1 LNHILFPAFFDVTFA
16 PRKKEMSQLENIIT
30 KSGELFLRYGVKNLT
45 MDEIAKQL
53 GMSKKTI
60 YQYVTN
66 KSDLVQK
73 VMQAHLDKEDSF
85 IKEVQRTSQNAL
97 EENLRMITFMSEELQ
112 GFNAVIFFD
121 LQKYY
126 PESYALFNEHR
137 EKVALR
143 NILNNLKS
151 GIKEGLY
158 RKDIN
163 TEIVSRIF
171 VSALDILIDQQR
183 FPSKKYHFYN
193 LYKEFINYHLG
204 GILTPKGVTFLEQS
218 KLLKS
223 LMP

>member
-1 LNHILFPAFFDVTFA
+1 
-16 PRKKEMSQLENIIT
+16 MSQLENIIS

-73 VMQAHLDKEDSF
+73 VMQAHLDREDVF
-85 IKEVQRTSQNAL
+85 MKEVQKTSKDAL

-112 GFNAVIFFD
+112 GFNAIIFFE

-137 EKVALR
+137 E
-143 NILNNLKS
+143 
-151 GIKEGLY
+151 E
-158 RKDIN
+158 
-163 TEIVSRIF
+163 
-171 VSALDILIDQQR
+171 
-183 FPSKKYHFYN
+183 
-193 LYKEFINYHLG
+193 
-204 GILTPKGVTFLEQS
+204 
-218 KLLKS
+218 
-223 LMP
+223 

>member
-1 LNHILFPAFFDVTFA
+1 MLHLRPASE
-16 PRKKEMSQLENIIT
+16 KMSQLNNIIT
-30 KSGELFLRYGVKNLT
+30 KSAELFLRYGVKNLT
-45 MDEIAKQL
+45 MDEIARQL

-60 YQYVTN
+60 YLYVAN
-66 KSDLVQK
+66 KSDLIQK

-85 IKEVQRTSQNAL
+85 IKEVQKTSKNAL
-97 EENLRMITFMSEELQ
+97 EENLRTMTFMCEDLQ
-112 GFNAVIFFD
+112 GFNSTVFFE

-143 NILNNLKS
+143 RILNNLKA

-158 RKDIN
+158 RKDID

-171 VSALDILIDQQR
+171 VSALDILTDQQR

-193 LYKEFINYHLG
+193 LYKEFVNYHLG
-204 GILTPKGVTFLEQS
+204 GILTPKGVTYLEQS

>member
-1 LNHILFPAFFDVTFA
+1 MFPECFGVTFA
-16 PRKKEMSQLENIIT
+16 PRYKMSQLNNIIG
-30 KSGELFLRYGVKNLT
+30 KSAELFLRYGLKNLT

-60 YQYVTN
+60 YHYVSN
-66 KSDLVQK
+66 KSDLVKK
-73 VMQAHLDKEDSF
+73 VMQSHLDKEDVF
-85 IKEVQRTSQNAL
+85 IKEVQKTSKNAL
-97 EENLRMITFMSEELQ
+97 EENLRMMTFMCEDLQ
-112 GFNAVIFFD
+112 GFNTVIFFE

-143 NILNNLKS
+143 RILNNLKA

-158 RKDIN
+158 RKDIDV
-163 TEIVSRIF
+163 EIVSRIF

-183 FPSKKYHFYN
+183 FPSKRYN
-193 LYKEFINYHLG
+193 FLVLYKEFVNYHLG

>member
-1 LNHILFPAFFDVTFA
+1 
-16 PRKKEMSQLENIIT
+16 MSQLNNIIA
-30 KSGELFLRYGVKNLT
+30 KSAELFLRYGVKNLT

-60 YQYVTN
+60 YLYVAN
-66 KSDLVQK
+66 KSDLVKK
-73 VMQAHLDKEDSF
+73 VMQAHLDKEDTF
-85 IKEVQRTSQNAL
+85 IKEVQKSSKNAL
-97 EENLRMITFMSEELQ
+97 EENLRTMTFMSQELQ
-112 GFNAVIFFD
+112 GFNAVVFFE

-137 EKVALR
+137 EKVAVR
-143 NILNNLKS
+143 RILNNLKA

-158 RKDIN
+158 RKDID

-193 LYKEFINYHLG
+193 LYKEFVNYHLG
-204 GILTPKGVTFLEQS
+204 GILTPKGVTYLEQS

>member
-1 LNHILFPAFFDVTFA
+1 
-16 PRKKEMSQLENIIT
+16 MSQLNNIIA
-30 KSGELFLRYGVKNLT
+30 KSAELFLRYGVKNLT
-45 MDEIAKQL
+45 MDEIARQL

-60 YQYVTN
+60 YLYVAN
-66 KSDLVQK
+66 KSDLVKK
-73 VMQAHLDKEDSF
+73 VMQAHLDKEDTF
-85 IKEVQRTSQNAL
+85 IKEVQKTSKNAL
-97 EENLRMITFMSEELQ
+97 EENLRTMTFMSQELQ
-112 GFNAVIFFD
+112 GFNAVVFFE

-126 PESYALFNEHR
+126 PESYALFNEHK

-143 NILNNLKS
+143 RILNNLKA

-158 RKDIN
+158 RKDID

-193 LYKEFINYHLG
+193 LYKEFVNYHLG
-204 GILTPKGVTFLEQS
+204 GILTPKGVTYLEQS

>member
-1 LNHILFPAFFDVTFA
+1 MLDLRPDT
-16 PRKKEMSQLENIIT
+16 KKMSQLENIIS

-60 YQYVTN
+60 YQYVAN

-73 VMQAHLDKEDSF
+73 VMQAHLDKENSF
-85 IKEVQRTSQNAL
+85 IKDVQKTSKNAL
-97 EENLRMITFMSEELQ
+97 EENIRMMTFMCEDLQ
-112 GFNAVIFFD
+112 GFNGVIFFE

-126 PESYALFNEHR
+126 PDSYALFNEHR

-143 NILNNLKS
+143 RILNNLKA

-158 RKDIN
+158 RKDLDV
-163 TEIVSRIF
+163 EIVGRIF
-171 VSALDILIDQQR
+171 VAALDILIDQQR
-183 FPSKKYHFYN
+183 FPSKKYHFYV
-193 LYKEFINYHLG
+193 LYKEFVNYHFG
-204 GILTPKGVTFLEQS
+204 GILTPKGLTFLEHS

>member
-1 LNHILFPAFFDVTFA
+1 
-16 PRKKEMSQLENIIT
+16 MSQLDNIIS
-30 KSGELFLRYGVKNLT
+30 KSAELFLRYGVKSLT

-60 YQYVTN
+60 YLYVAN
-66 KSDLVQK
+66 KSDLIQK
-73 VMQAHLDKEDSF
+73 VMQAHLDRETAF
-85 IKEVQRTSQNAL
+85 IKEVQKTSQNAL
-97 EENLRMITFMSEELQ
+97 EENLRMITFMSGELQ
-112 GFNAVIFFD
+112 EFKSVTFFE

-137 EKVALR
+137 EKVALKH
-143 NILNNLKS
+143 ILNNLKA

-158 RKDIN
+158 RKDIDA
-163 TEIVSRIF
+163 EIVSRIF

-183 FPSKKYHFYN
+183 FPTKKYNFFV
-193 LYKEFINYHLG
+193 LYKEFVNYHLG
-204 GILTPKGVTFLEQS
+204 GILTPKGVTYLEQS

>member
-1 LNHILFPAFFDVTFA
+1 
-16 PRKKEMSQLENIIT
+16 MSQLNNIIA
-30 KSGELFLRYGVKNLT
+30 KSAELFLRYGVKNLT

-60 YQYVTN
+60 YLYVAN
-66 KSDLVQK
+66 KSDLVKK
-73 VMQAHLDKEDSF
+73 VMQAHLDKEDTF
-85 IKEVQRTSQNAL
+85 IKEVQKSSKNAL
-97 EENLRMITFMSEELQ
+97 EENLRTMTFMSQELQ
-112 GFNAVIFFD
+112 GFNAVVFFE

-143 NILNNLKS
+143 RILNNLKA

-158 RKDIN
+158 RKDID

-193 LYKEFINYHLG
+193 LYKEFVNYHLG
-204 GILTPKGVTFLEQS
+204 GILTPKGVTYLEQS

>member
-1 LNHILFPAFFDVTFA
+1 MLHLRPASE
-16 PRKKEMSQLENIIT
+16 KMSQLNNIIT
-30 KSGELFLRYGVKNLT
+30 KSAELFLRYGVKNLT
-45 MDEIAKQL
+45 MDEIARQL

-60 YQYVTN
+60 YLYVAN
-66 KSDLVQK
+66 KSDLIQK

-85 IKEVQRTSQNAL
+85 IKEVQKTSKNAL
-97 EENLRMITFMSEELQ
+97 EENLSTMTFMCEDLQ
-112 GFNAVIFFD
+112 GFNSTVFFE

-143 NILNNLKS
+143 RILNNLKA

-158 RKDIN
+158 RKDID

-171 VSALDILIDQQR
+171 VSALDILTDQQR

-193 LYKEFINYHLG
+193 LYKEFVNYHLG
-204 GILTPKGVTFLEQS
+204 GILTPKGVTYLEQS

>member
-1 LNHILFPAFFDVTFA
+1 
-16 PRKKEMSQLENIIT
+16 MSQLNNIIS
-30 KSGELFLRYGVKNLT
+30 KSGELFLQYGVKSLT

-60 YQYVTN
+60 YQYVSN
-66 KSDLVQK
+66 KSDLVKQ
-73 VMQAHLDKEDSF
+73 VMQAHLDREDSF
-85 IKEVQRTSQNAL
+85 IKEAQKNSKNAL
-97 EENLRMITFMSEELQ
+97 EENLRMITFMSQDLR
-112 GFNAVIFFD
+112 GFNAVIFFE

-143 NILNNLKS
+143 NILNNLKA

-171 VSALDILIDQQR
+171 VSGLDILIDQQR
-183 FPSKKYHFYN
+183 FPSKKYHFYD
-193 LYKEFINYHLG
+193 LYKEFVNYHLG
-204 GILTPKGVTFLEQS
+204 GILTPKGLTYLEQS
-218 KLLKS
+218 KILKS

>member
-1 LNHILFPAFFDVTFA
+1 
-16 PRKKEMSQLENIIT
+16 MSQLNNVIG
-30 KSGELFLRYGVKNLT
+30 KSAELFLRYGVKSLT

-60 YQYVTN
+60 YQYVSN
-66 KSDLVQK
+66 KSDLIQK
-73 VMQAHLDKEDSF
+73 VMQAHLDNEDTF

-97 EENLRMITFMSEELQ
+97 EENLRTMTFMCEDLQ
-112 GFNAVIFFD
+112 GFSSTVFFE

-126 PESYALFNEHR
+126 PDSYALFNEHR

-143 NILNNLKS
+143 RILNNLKA

-158 RKDIN
+158 RKDIDA
-163 TEIVSRIF
+163 EIVSRILI
-171 VSALDILIDQQR
+171 SSLDILVDQQR
-183 FPSKKYHFYN
+183 FPAKKYHFYN
-193 LYKEFINYHLG
+193 LYKEFVNYHLG
-204 GILTPKGVTFLEQS
+204 GILTPKGVEYLEKS

>member
-1 LNHILFPAFFDVTFA
+1 MLHLRPAT
-16 PRKKEMSQLENIIT
+16 KMSQLNNIIA
-30 KSGELFLRYGVKNLT
+30 KSAELFLRYGVKNLT
-45 MDEIAKQL
+45 MDEIARQL

-60 YQYVTN
+60 YLYVAN
-66 KSDLVQK
+66 KSDLVKK
-73 VMQAHLDKEDSF
+73 VMQAHLDKEDTF
-85 IKEVQRTSQNAL
+85 IKEVQKTSKNAL
-97 EENLRMITFMSEELQ
+97 EENLRTMTFMSQELQ
-112 GFNAVIFFD
+112 GFNAVVFFE

-126 PESYALFNEHR
+126 PESYALFNEHK

-143 NILNNLKS
+143 RILNNLKA

-158 RKDIN
+158 RKDID

-183 FPSKKYHFYN
+183 FPAKKYHFYN
-193 LYKEFINYHLG
+193 LYKEFVNYHLG

>member
-1 LNHILFPAFFDVTFA
+1 
-16 PRKKEMSQLENIIT
+16 MSQLTNIIN
-30 KSGELFLRYGVKNLT
+30 KSGELFLRFGVKSLT
-45 MDEIAKQL
+45 MDEVAREL

-73 VMQAHLDKEDSF
+73 VMQAHLDKEDAF
-85 IKEVQRTSQNAL
+85 IKEVQKTSKNAL
-97 EENLRMITFMSEELQ
+97 EENLRMITFMCEDLQ
-112 GFNAVIFFD
+112 GFNTLIFFE

-143 NILNNLKS
+143 RILNNLKA
-151 GIKEGLY
+151 GMKEGLY
-158 RKDIN
+158 RKNLDA
-163 TEIVSRIF
+163 EIVSRIF
-171 VSALDILIDQQR
+171 VSALDILIDQRR
-183 FPSKKYHFYN
+183 FPSKKFN
-193 LYKEFINYHLG
+193 FFVLYKEFVNYHLG
-204 GILTPKGVTFLEQS
+204 GILTPKGEAYLEQS

>member
-1 LNHILFPAFFDVTFA
+1 
-16 PRKKEMSQLENIIT
+16 MSQLNNIIT
-30 KSGELFLRYGVKNLT
+30 KSTGLFLRYGVKNLT
-45 MDEIAKQL
+45 MDEIAKEL

-60 YQYVTN
+60 YLYVDN
-66 KSDLVQK
+66 KADLVQK
-73 VMQAHLDKEDSF
+73 VMQAHLDKETAF
-85 IKEVQRTSQNAL
+85 IKEVQKTSANAL
-97 EENLRMITFMSEELQ
+97 EENLRMITFMSGELQ
-112 GFNAVIFFD
+112 EFKSVTFFE

-137 EKVALR
+137 EKVALKH
-143 NILNNLKS
+143 ILNNLKA

-163 TEIVSRIF
+163 ADIVGRIF

-183 FPSKKYHFYN
+183 FPSKRYN
-193 LYKEFINYHLG
+193 FFVLYKEFINYHLG
-204 GILTPKGVTFLEQS
+204 GILTPKGATYLEQS

>member
-1 LNHILFPAFFDVTFA
+1 
-16 PRKKEMSQLENIIT
+16 MSQLNNIIS
-30 KSGELFLRYGVKNLT
+30 KSGELFLRYGVKSLT

-60 YQYVTN
+60 YQYVSN

-73 VMQAHLDKEDSF
+73 VMQAHLDKEDLCIREAQKNS
-85 IKEVQRTSQNAL
+85 KNAL
-97 EENLRMITFMSEELQ
+97 EENLRMITFMSEELR
-112 GFNAVIFFD
+112 GFNAVIFFE

-143 NILNNLKS
+143 NILNNLKA

-171 VSALDILIDQQR
+171 VSGLDILIDQQR
-183 FPSKKYHFYN
+183 FPSKKYHFYD
-193 LYKEFINYHLG
+193 LYKEFVNYHLG
-204 GILTPKGVTFLEQS
+204 GILTPKGLAYLEQS
-218 KLLKS
+218 KILKS

>member
-1 LNHILFPAFFDVTFA
+1 
-16 PRKKEMSQLENIIT
+16 MSQLDNIIS
-30 KSGELFLRYGVKNLT
+30 KSGELFLRYGVKSLT
-45 MDEIAKQL
+45 MDEIARQL

-60 YQYVTN
+60 YQYVSN

-73 VMQAHLDKEDSF
+73 VMQAHLDREDAF
-85 IKEVQRTSQNAL
+85 IKDVRKNSKNAL

-112 GFNAVIFFD
+112 GFNAVIFFE

-143 NILNNLKS
+143 NILNNLKA

-171 VSALDILIDQQR
+171 VSGLDILIDQQR
-183 FPSKKYHFYN
+183 FPSKKYHFYD
-193 LYKEFINYHLG
+193 LYKEFVNYHLG
-204 GILTPKGVTFLEQS
+204 GILTPKGMTYLEQS
-218 KLLKS
+218 KIMKS

>member
-1 LNHILFPAFFDVTFA
+1 
-16 PRKKEMSQLENIIT
+16 MSQLNNIIT
-30 KSGELFLRYGVKNLT
+30 KSAELFLRYGVKNLT

-60 YQYVTN
+60 YLYVAN
-66 KSDLVQK
+66 KSDLVKK
-73 VMQAHLDKEDSF
+73 VMQSHLDKEDTF
-85 IKEVQRTSQNAL
+85 IKEVQKSSKNAL
-97 EENLRMITFMSEELQ
+97 EENLRTMTFMSQELQ
-112 GFNAVIFFD
+112 GFNAVVFFE

-137 EKVALR
+137 EKVAVR
-143 NILNNLKS
+143 RILNNLKA

-158 RKDIN
+158 RKDID

-193 LYKEFINYHLG
+193 LYKEFVNYHLG
-204 GILTPKGVTFLEQS
+204 GILTPKGVTYLEQS

>member
-1 LNHILFPAFFDVTFA
+1 MFPEFFAVTFA
-16 PRKKEMSQLENIIT
+16 PAIQMSQLDNIIG
-30 KSGELFLRYGVKNLT
+30 KSAELFLRFGVKSLT
-45 MDEIAKQL
+45 MDEIARQL

-60 YQYVTN
+60 YQYVSN

-73 VMQAHLDKEDSF
+73 VMQAQLDKEDTY
-85 IKEVQRTSQNAL
+85 IKEVQKTSKNAV
-97 EENLRMITFMSEELQ
+97 EENLRMMTFMCEDLQ
-112 GFNAVIFFD
+112 GFSATIFFE

-143 NILNNLKS
+143 RILSNLKA
-151 GIKEGLY
+151 GIKEGYY
-158 RKDIN
+158 RRDIDA
-163 TEIVSRIF
+163 EIVSRIF

-204 GILTPKGVTFLEQS
+204 GILTPKGQTYLEQS

>member
-1 LNHILFPAFFDVTFA
+1 
-16 PRKKEMSQLENIIT
+16 MSQLDNIIG
-30 KSGELFLRYGVKNLT
+30 KSAELFLRYGVKSLT

-60 YQYVTN
+60 YQYVSN
-66 KSDLVQK
+66 KSDLVKK
-73 VMQAHLDKEDSF
+73 VMQAHLDKEDNF
-85 IKEVQRTSQNAL
+85 IKEVQKTSKNAL
-97 EENLRMITFMSEELQ
+97 EENLRMMTFMSGELQ
-112 GFNAVIFFD
+112 QFNAVIFFE

-126 PESYALFNEHR
+126 PESYALFNEHK

-143 NILNNLKS
+143 RILANLKA

-158 RKDIN
+158 RRDIDA
-163 TEIVSRIF
+163 EIVSRIF

-183 FPSKKYHFYN
+183 FPAKKYHFYN
-193 LYKEFINYHLG
+193 LYREFVNYHLG
-204 GILTPKGVTFLEQS
+204 GILTPKGLTYLEQS

>member
-1 LNHILFPAFFDVTFA
+1 
-16 PRKKEMSQLENIIT
+16 MSQLDNIIS
-30 KSGELFLRYGVKNLT
+30 KSAELFLRYGVKGLT
-45 MDEIAKQL
+45 MDEIARHL

-60 YQYVTN
+60 YQYVSN

-73 VMQAHLDKEDSF
+73 VMQAQLDNEDNF
-85 IKEVQRTSQNAL
+85 IKGVQKTSKNAL
-97 EENLRMITFMSEELQ
+97 EENIRTMTFMCEDLQ
-112 GFNAVIFFD
+112 GLSATIFFE

-143 NILNNLKS
+143 RILNNLKA

-158 RKDIN
+158 RKDMDA
-163 TEIVSRIF
+163 EIVGRIF
-171 VSALDILIDQQR
+171 LSALDILIDQQR

-193 LYKEFINYHLG
+193 LYKEFVSYHLG
-204 GILTPKGVTFLEQS
+204 GILTPKGATYLEES

>member
-1 LNHILFPAFFDVTFA
+1 
-16 PRKKEMSQLENIIT
+16 MSQLENIIS

-73 VMQAHLDKEDSF
+73 VMQAHLDREDAF
-85 IKEVQRTSQNAL
+85 MKEVKKNSKNSL

-112 GFNAVIFFD
+112 GFNTVIFFE
-121 LQKYY
+121 LEKYY

-143 NILNNLKS
+143 NIFNNLKA

-171 VSALDILIDQQR
+171 VSGLDILIDQQR
-183 FPSKKYHFYN
+183 FPSKKFHFYN
-193 LYKEFINYHLG
+193 LYREFINYHLG
-204 GILTPKGVTFLEQS
+204 GILTPKGVTALEQT
-218 KLLKS
+218 KLLKL